1 MKTMSIILKLLATL
15 SLIATAISFL
25 NGEIEMTVTF
35 LVISILMLA
44 SGVLF
49 KNLGEAF
56 EDIALIRQRQK
67 QELIAKGIL
76 KEE

>member
-1 MKTMSIILKLLATL
+1 MKTMSIILKLLAIL

>member
-1 MKTMSIILKLLATL
+1 MSIFLKLLAIL